1 MATTSEQLFEVLY
14 EQIAVKWVRIPE
26 ANERRPDYKIYT
38 NGTRIIT
45 EIKQSDPNEEEKGLE
60 KRQRKG
66 EVVIFGA
73 TPGERIRR
81 ALRAANPQLKQLSC
95 GELPALLVIY
105 NNSPCSLHT
114 DPYSVMTAMRGI
126 DMIPVS
132 VPKDKSL
139 SPTFGD
145 PLSGQERG
153 MRPDANTT
161 VGAIAV
167 LRAVSPEHCHLD
179 IYHNQFAKTP
189 LDRDLLR
196 HPSIR
201 HFGIPPDTSNSL
213 SGWEEP

>member
-1 MATTSEQLFEVLY
+1 MATKSEQLFEAFC
-14 EQIAVKWVRIPE
+14 EQIAVEWRRVPE
-26 ANERRPDYKIYT
+26 ARKRRPDYEIYT
-38 NGTRIIT
+38 NNTRIIA
-45 EIKQSDPNEEEKGLE
+45 EIKQTDPNEEEKNLE

-66 EVVIFGA
+66 EAVVFGT

-95 GELPALLVIY
+95 GKLPALLIMY

-132 VPKDKSL
+132 VPKDNSV

-161 VGAIAV
+161 VSAIAV
-167 LRAVSPEHCHLD
+167 LRAVSPGHCHLD
-179 IYHNQFAKTP
+179 VYHNRFARTP
-189 LDRDLLR
+189 LGGDLLR
-196 HPSIR
+196 HPSVC
-201 HFGIPPDTSNSL
+201 HFRIPPNTSNSL
-213 SGWEEP
+213 SGWEEW